1 LINDLV
7 TDWIDILDGFQAFF
21 NETKTRFFHFL
32 IRMTGDADYATDA
45 FQESYLRYWKRY
57 GQNPPNIGLLF
68 TIGHNI
74 AIDGHRRRKHQ
85 APLDDQVCDDRPDQ
99 ESAVII
105 KEDYLN
111 MLAAM
116 KTLDPLE
123 REVLSLAADGGF
135 RYEQIAKMT
144 GLSTANVK
152 VKIHR
157 ARQKL
162 RRYLG
167 DI

>member
-1 LINDLV
+1 LINDL
-7 TDWIDILDGFQAFF
+7 TKDRIDVLDGFQAFF

-32 IRMTGDADYATDA
+32 IRMTGDADHAADA
-45 FQESYLRYWKRY
+45 FQESYMRYWERY
-57 GQNPPNIGLLF
+57 DHNAPNVQLLF
-68 TIGHNI
+68 TIGRNI

-85 APLDDQVCDDRPDQ
+85 NPIDDQTRDGRLDP

-105 KEDYLN
+105 KETYLN
-111 MLAAM
+111 ILAAM
-116 KTLDPLE
+116 ETLDPLE

-135 RYEQIAKMT
+135 RYEQIAQITK
-144 GLSTANVK
+144 LSITNVK

-162 RRYLG
+162 HRYLG